1 MTWEE
6 EVNSQRVSISVSST
20 IDTKAVRSREQS
32 ETWFEV
38 GPTFVVMLFCALP
51 HYLLNKPDDTAG

>member
-6 EVNSQRVSISVSST
+6 EANSQRVSISVSST
-20 IDTKAVRSREQS
+20 IDTMAVRGAGEQS

-38 GPTFVVMLFCALP
+38 RPTFVVMLFCA
-51 HYLLNKPDDTAG
+51 HHTIC